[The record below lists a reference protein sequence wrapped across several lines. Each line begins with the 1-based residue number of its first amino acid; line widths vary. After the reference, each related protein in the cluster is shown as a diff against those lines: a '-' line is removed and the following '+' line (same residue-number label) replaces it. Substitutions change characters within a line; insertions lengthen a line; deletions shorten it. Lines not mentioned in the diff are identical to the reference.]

1 MADDM
6 LIQDKLLNQIKI
18 FNNLDNS
25 YGVVYGPSIT
35 QNIITNNEYI
45 ANVVRINGEALKI
58 QLSENLLLGH
68 ININSALIKRMSNK
82 ISYA

>member
-25 YGVVYGPSIT
+25 YGVVYGH
-35 QNIITNNEYI
+35 Q
-45 ANVVRINGEALKI
+45 
-58 QLSENLLLGH
+58 
-68 ININSALIKRMSNK
+68 
-82 ISYA
+82 